1 MLKISIIILSVLI
14 IIYVMHFIIIN
25 IGNLKKNKE
34 KKVADK
40 KNYFAILIAARNEE
54 SVIENLIKS
63 LKRQN
68 YPKDKYEIYVI
79 TNNCTDNTKEVSEKA
94 GAKVIECK
102 EKVKSKGDVLKYT
115 FNIFKENKE
124 IDVYAIFD
132 ADNIVDNNFLN
143 EMNKTINK
151 GYNISQGFRDTKNIS
166 DNWLTSSYAILYYID
181 NLFINRARHNMNKS
195 AFLNG
200 TGFAV
205 KKELIDKYGYNPKTL
220 TEDVE
225 LTALCAINNE
235 KIAYTENAIIYDEQV
250 ANFKTSLNQR
260 KRWSFGALQCFR
272 LYYKDLLK
280 KTIKDKSYCAL
291 DILLFTMSII
301 FQVLAVL
308 LGILTFIEILLNIS
322 TINIKNLSLISLL
335 SVLSVY
341 ICGILIRIFLIKINN
356 KSIKENI
363 GGILLFDIF
372 LITWIP
378 INFICLFMKNCNW
391 DSIKHNR
398 NINIDKT

>member
-1 MLKISIIILSVLI
+1 MLKIIIIILSILI
-14 IIYVMHFIIIN
+14 VVYVMHFIVIN
-25 IGNLKKNKE
+25 IGNLKKNEDKII
-34 KKVADK
+34 KNK
-40 KNYFAILIAARNEE
+40 KNFFAILIAARNEE
-54 SVIENLIKS
+54 LVIEDLIES

-68 YPKDKYEIYVI
+68 YPKDKYDIYVI

-115 FNIFKENKE
+115 FNKLKDNKK
-124 IDVYAIFD
+124 IDAYAIFD
-132 ADNIVDNNFLN
+132 ADNIVDNNFLS
-143 EMNKTINK
+143 EMNNTINK

-166 DNWLTSSYAILYYID
+166 DNWLTSSYALLYYID
-181 NLFINRARHNMNKS
+181 NLFINRARYNMKKS

-200 TGFAV
+200 TGFIV
-205 KKELIDKYGYNPKTL
+205 KKEIIDKYGYNPKTL

-225 LTALCAINNE
+225 LTLLCSLNDE
-235 KIAYTENAIIYDEQV
+235 RIAYTEKAIIYDEQV
-250 ANFKTSLNQR
+250 TGFKTSLNQR
-260 KRWSFGALQCFR
+260 KRWSFGALQCFKF
-272 LYYKDLLK
+272 YYKDVIK
-280 KTIKDKSYCAL
+280 KIIKDKSYCAL

-308 LGILTFIEILLNIS
+308 LSALTLVEVALNINN
-322 TINIKNLSLISLL
+322 INIKTMTLISLIGL
-335 SVLSVY
+335 LTIY

-356 KSIKENI
+356 KKIKENI

-378 INFICLFMKNCNW
+378 INFICLFIKKCNW

-398 NINIDKT
+398 NINIDRT